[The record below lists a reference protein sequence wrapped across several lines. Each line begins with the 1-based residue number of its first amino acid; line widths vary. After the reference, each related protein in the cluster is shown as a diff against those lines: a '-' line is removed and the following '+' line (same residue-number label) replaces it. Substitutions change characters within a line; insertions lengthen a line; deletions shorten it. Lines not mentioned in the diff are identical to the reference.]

1 MTDNKFASRIS
12 PENTTPATSTV
23 SAEVDAF
30 LAKMRGLLGGRN
42 IELVAG
48 QYRDEDGE
56 YANAATC
63 G

>member
-1 MTDNKFASRIS
+1 MQDRAR
-12 PENTTPATSTV
+12 
-23 SAEVDAF
+23 
-30 LAKMRGLLGGRN
+30 RGGGRN

-63 G
+63 ERDPCRAHCTVAVERGMIRQHGSG